1 MGHNGYKRIKEIH
14 VIVKILLLLL
24 LCIIIIIMQKYS
36 LYIPRST
43 KYYML
48 SSKRKAMRQF

>member
-24 LCIIIIIMQKYS
+24 LYIIIIIMQKYS

-43 KYYML
+43 KYML